1 MEADMYATEY
11 QDSIEW
17 AMLEISTNVL
27 VPWLIQLA
35 LIRGFSKQRGCK
47 KCASGLRGPSH
58 G

>member
-1 MEADMYATEY
+1 MYATEY